1 MDSQIKN
8 NLTSAETWIRGL
20 YVLLFLFCLHLASM
34 LMLLIALAQI
44 LFHLVTGE
52 SNPWLRQLGVSLA
65 DYIKSANI
73 FICHQSNE
81 KPFPF
86 ADWPKRKPVLVADNE
101 IIIDEVVVA
110 DADLVVEKVEVTE
123 VNIQKNVIPE
133 ADAAGENASILT
145 PDNNAIDCNSDNSHV
160 SDKK

>member
-8 NLTSAETWIRGL
+8 NLTSADTWIRGL

-44 LFHLVTGE
+44 LFNLVTGE
-52 SNPWLRQLGVSLA
+52 PNLWLRQFGVSLA

-73 FICHQSNE
+73 FVCHQSNE

-86 ADWPKRKPVLVADNE
+86 ADWPKLKPVLAAENDVIVEEVIIAD
-101 IIIDEVVVA
+101 D
-110 DADLVVEKVEVTE
+110 DLVVKKVEITE
-123 VNIQKNVIPE
+123 VNIQKNAIPE
-133 ADAAGENASILT
+133 ADAASENASILT
-145 PDNNAIDCNSDNSHV
+145 PDNNTIDGNSDDSHV